1 MPVNPSNK
9 RRRAA
14 RATANDKLV
23 IDGVTYGVGA
33 KAGLAPRIGKSLHS
47 FYYYIKLTLTVDAKP
62 SNNFRKYCEIIL
74 L

>member
-14 RATANDKLV
+14 KATANDKIV

-47 FYYYIKLTLTVDAKP
+47 F
-62 SNNFRKYCEIIL
+62 L
-74 L
+74 LLHQTDPNCGCKTYK